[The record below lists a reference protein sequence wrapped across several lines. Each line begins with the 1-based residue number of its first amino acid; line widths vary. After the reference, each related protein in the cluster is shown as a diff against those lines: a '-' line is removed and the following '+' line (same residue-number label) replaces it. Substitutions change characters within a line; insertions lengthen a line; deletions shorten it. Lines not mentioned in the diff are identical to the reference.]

1 VPPLSDRGGELVEG
15 DRQAPVHRRLDRQLV
30 GPRRRFCTKA
40 WPAITTLALWSCC
53 KPRIGRSRDFR
64 RPWSASTRLLASCSR
79 FDATVPPAAPPA
91 RSVGRCTVGDH
102 LNGCDPCGTDH
113 ALEEPSGCPDVAPR
127 GDEHVDDLAE
137 LIDRSVHLPPL
148 AGDLHL
154 RLIHEPAIS
163 HRMPTWPGRLGQLR
177 RAPLHPPVDGDV
189 VDLDPALGEQRLD
202 VAGRQ
207 AEAQIPTDREDM
219 MSGGKRKP
227 AKADRVVRAGRGRRV
242 LIPAV
247 SMVRHG
253 HARSNSTR
261 GRRLSPGLRH
271 GFAPDCVTLAEPGR
285 ALNPH
290 GDQST
295 RGSQRV
301 VAKVQCSTEA

>member
-64 RPWSASTRLLASCSR
+64 RPWSASTRLLAYCSR

-163 HRMPTWPGRLGQLR
+163 HRMPTWPGRLG
-177 RAPLHPPVDGDV
+177 
-189 VDLDPALGEQRLD
+189 
-202 VAGRQ
+202 
-207 AEAQIPTDREDM
+207 
-219 MSGGKRKP
+219 
-227 AKADRVVRAGRGRRV
+227 
-242 LIPAV
+242 
-247 SMVRHG
+247 
-253 HARSNSTR
+253 
-261 GRRLSPGLRH
+261 
-271 GFAPDCVTLAEPGR
+271 PGR

-301 VAKVQCSTEA
+301 VAKVQCSIEAWWKLGSDQPPSTLSGPARPLTNRSVDSNVDVYPGA